1 MVACSETEW
10 EGERKLHTIEDR
22 SLLKVWNRAENKK
35 TAEVL
40 GLKIE
45 AQVTK
50 KTLNKVIK
58 SQTKV
63 IKPQTKEK
71 CRSVKQGYD
80 FLM

>member
-50 KTLNKVIK
+50 KTPNKNDKIPNK
-58 SQTKV
+58 GDKTPNKG
-63 IKPQTKEK
+63 K
-71 CRSVKQGYD
+71 
-80 FLM
+80 M

>member
-50 KTLNKVIK
+50 KTPNKSDKIPNK
-58 SQTKV
+58 GDKTPNKG
-63 IKPQTKEK
+63 K
-71 CRSVKQGYD
+71 
-80 FLM
+80 M